1 MDKGGRAM
9 GKKADK
15 PVFRASV
22 LNVTL
27 AKICINL
34 LKNGNALQKETAAE
48 ELLRIAEK
56 ADKAQQKKG

>member
-1 MDKGGRAM
+1 M
-9 GKKADK
+9 GKKTDK

-27 AKICINL
+27 AEICINL
-34 LKNGNALQKETAAE
+34 LKNGNALQKETAEE